1 MSLLGI
7 FWLILFL
14 KFKDLRKAMVFSG
27 FLYMFLIVISFFI
40 TKILSYS
47 FNLTWKYVPDY
58 WNPTTFLNLGEITGG
73 VAIEDLLFMLF
84 FGGIVTVCYEIFF
97 KKRILKSKKNQHR
110 LAIIIFF
117 VSYVVV
123 ALINSF
129 NVIYNLIIP
138 SFTTFLIIIIQRKD
152 LIKHAVYSGL
162 IFLFLYFIGFFI
174 FNLLFPNALEN
185 YWNLSSLSGISVIN
199 VPIEELMYAA
209 SFGLMWG
216 PMYEYVKGKK
226 VM

>member
-1 MSLLGI
+1 
-7 FWLILFL
+7 
-14 KFKDLRKAMVFSG
+14 
-27 FLYMFLIVISFFI
+27 
-40 TKILSYS
+40 
-47 FNLTWKYVPDY
+47 
-58 WNPTTFLNLGEITGG
+58 
-73 VAIEDLLFMLF
+73 MLF

-162 IFLFLYFIGFFI
+162 IFLFLYFIGFLI

-185 YWNLSSLSGISVIN
+185 YWNLYSLSGISVIN
-199 VPIEELMYAA
+199 VPIEELMYAI

-216 PMYEYVKGKK
+216 PMYEYVKGKG